1 MAGSNLSNKP
11 AWLTQVSSIQ
21 NTKTVISLGVALFG
35 SLAVP
40 NGCFYV
46 ILSDAPAAS
55 EHVAK
60 GELRIDMALFGC
72 SIVPRDCLGIV
83 LRHPFAV
90 IIYDAEAVLSV
101 GMTLLGGL
109 AVPKDC

>member
-1 MAGSNLSNKP
+1 MELVGRSNLSNKQ

-40 NGCFYV
+40 NGCFHV
-46 ILSDAPAAS
+46 VLSDAPAAT

-60 GELRIDMALFGC
+60 GELRIDMAYHPERAYGSGTKRQILTTRSASLGPA
-72 SIVPRDCLGIV
+72 PR
-83 LRHPFAV
+83 
-90 IIYDAEAVLSV
+90 
-101 GMTLLGGL
+101 
-109 AVPKDC
+109 